1 MKKTD
6 IHTFIKKYNS
16 ELSIKG
22 YSKMK
27 KADLVRVVESTLK
40 RSRQEVKDE
49 WSSMKQGSFATKS
62 GAKRSNTATKT
73 GSKRV
78 EVAAKSGMTAA
89 KRAMMVKRTS
99 DRRGGLEGSRRA
111 LESKRVVT
119 KVDDDITIN
128 RRRNRKR
135 NVAKRSTTNKSGVR
149 PFPKMS
155 AKLVV
160 APGAQM
166 ERMNRATSRIE
177 TKAKSGYYDMPFNK
191 STAARKKAIA
201 RDTALAR
208 RIRGR

>member
-135 NVAKRSTTNKSGVR
+135 NTTNKSGAR
-149 PFPKMS
+149 PGPKMS
-155 AKLVV
+155 GKLVV

-166 ERMNRATSRIE
+166 DHLNRATSRIE

>member
-40 RSRQEVKDE
+40 RSRQEIKDE

-135 NVAKRSTTNKSGVR
+135 STTNKSGAR

-191 STAARKKAIA
+191 SAATRRKAIA

-208 RIRGR
+208 RIRGQ

>member
-40 RSRQEVKDE
+40 RSRQEIKDE

-78 EVAAKSGMTAA
+78 EVYTEDNG
-89 KRAMMVKRTS
+89 
-99 DRRGGLEGSRRA
+99 
-111 LESKRVVT
+111 
-119 KVDDDITIN
+119 
-128 RRRNRKR
+128 
-135 NVAKRSTTNKSGVR
+135 
-149 PFPKMS
+149 
-155 AKLVV
+155 
-160 APGAQM
+160 
-166 ERMNRATSRIE
+166 
-177 TKAKSGYYDMPFNK
+177 
-191 STAARKKAIA
+191 
-201 RDTALAR
+201 
-208 RIRGR
+208 

>member
-135 NVAKRSTTNKSGVR
+135 STTNKSGAR

-166 ERMNRATSRIE
+166 DQMNRATSRIE

>member
-40 RSRQEVKDE
+40 RSRQEIKDE

-135 NVAKRSTTNKSGVR
+135 STTNKSGAR

-166 ERMNRATSRIE
+166 DQMNRATSRIE

>member
-40 RSRQEVKDE
+40 RSRQEIKDE

-89 KRAMMVKRTS
+89 KRAMMVKRIS
-99 DRRGGLEGSRRA
+99 DRRGGLEGARRA

-135 NVAKRSTTNKSGVR
+135 STTNKSGAR

-166 ERMNRATSRIE
+166 DHLNRATSRIE

-191 STAARKKAIA
+191 SAATRRKAIA

>member
-40 RSRQEVKDE
+40 RSRQEIKDE

-78 EVAAKSGMTAA
+78 EVATKSGMTAA
-89 KRAMMVKRTS
+89 KRAMMVKRIS
-99 DRRGGLEGSRRA
+99 DRRGGLEGARRA

-135 NVAKRSTTNKSGVR
+135 STTNKSGAR

-166 ERMNRATSRIE
+166 DHLNRATSRIE

-191 STAARKKAIA
+191 STAARKKGIT